1 MALNSDVLIELKEEL
16 LREGIDLAAVT
27 RALSRI
33 RHRWGG
39 QRVYILQID
48 RAARNEKIKQELK
61 NGVPERII
69 AKRIGISVSTVRR
82 KKSEWFN

>member
-1 MALNSDVLIELKEEL
+1 MSLDGDVLIDVKQEL
-16 LREGIDLAAVT
+16 LREGLDLAAVT

-39 QRVYILQID
+39 QRVYVLQID

-82 KKSEWFN
+82 KKSEWFD